1 LPTADLKS
9 IKVACVECDLLVEV
23 PPLKTRQRSLCPR
36 CGHVLSYGN
45 LQRARH
51 ALPYGICAAVMLPL
65 SLLFP
70 FMSFARSGIENE
82 VNLLQTAWT
91 LYLDGSVF
99 LSGLIFSFIITLP
112 ACVVAA
118 ILLVAFALNLN
129 RGLPLLRPA
138 ARFIFS
144 VNNWSMVE
152 VFIIGVLVS
161 LIKIAKMASVE
172 LGVSLW
178 AYLAFAIFTVA
189 ALAKLDKLVVW
200 RQIEKLST

>member
-1 LPTADLKS
+1 MPPGEIKNT
-9 IKVACVECDLLVEV
+9 KVACVECDLLVDV
-23 PPLKTRQRSLCPR
+23 PPLEVRQRSLCPR

-45 LQRARH
+45 LERARH

-82 VNLLQTAWT
+82 VNLVQTAWT

-118 ILLVAFALNLN
+118 ILLISFALNLN
-129 RGLPLLRPA
+129 RNLPLLRPA

-144 VNNWSMVE
+144 VSNWSMVE

-161 LIKIAKMASVE
+161 LVKIAHMASVE
-172 LGVSLW
+172 LGLSLW
-178 AYLAFAIFTVA
+178 TYLAFAIFTVA

-200 RQIEKLST
+200 QQMEKLAT

>member
-1 LPTADLKS
+1 LPTGDVTNT
-9 IKVACVECDLLVEV
+9 KVACVECDLLVDI
-23 PPLKTRQRSLCPR
+23 PPLKFRQRSLCPR

-45 LQRARH
+45 LGRARH

-82 VNLLQTAWT
+82 VNLVQTAWT

-99 LSGLIFSFIITLP
+99 LSGLIFFFIITLP

-118 ILLVAFALNLN
+118 ILLIAFALNFN
-129 RGLPLLRPA
+129 RNLPLLRPA

-144 VNNWSMVE
+144 VGNWSMVE

-161 LIKIAKMASVE
+161 LVKIAHMASVE
-172 LGVSLW
+172 LGLSLW
-178 AYLAFAIFTVA
+178 TYMAFAIFTVA

-200 RQIEKLST
+200 QQIEKLST